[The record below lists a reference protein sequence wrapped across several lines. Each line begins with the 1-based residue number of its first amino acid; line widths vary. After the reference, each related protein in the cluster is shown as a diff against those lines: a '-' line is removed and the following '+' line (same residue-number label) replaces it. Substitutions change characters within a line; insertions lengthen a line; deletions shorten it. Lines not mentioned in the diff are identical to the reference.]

1 MKRIYFSVL
10 IGISSMFMFSCTQ
23 EKELVTVEDFAEL
36 SATYVAN
43 IKAFEERI
51 NPTDFNSFQQ
61 IKDSIRIEK
70 MTADSVLS
78 ALYTSSKDTVFVSF
92 TQSENTDKIA
102 IQDVWIV
109 GADYD
114 QLLIEARVKALDNSA
129 LRGPYTSLSAFDS
142 EGKRIA
148 IGGGIGG
155 PVDTKL
161 EAGKVYVFSGK
172 IDKIHLLQDFSH
184 LQFDEK
190 IKKW

>member
-1 MKRIYFSVL
+1 
-10 IGISSMFMFSCTQ
+10 MFSCTQ

-114 QLLIEARVKALDNSA
+114 QLL
-129 LRGPYTSLSAFDS
+129 
-142 EGKRIA
+142 
-148 IGGGIGG
+148 
-155 PVDTKL
+155 DTKL
-161 EAGKVYVFSGK
+161 EAGEVYVFSGK
-172 IDKIHLLQDFSH
+172 IDKIHLLQDFSY

>member
-1 MKRIYFSVL
+1 MKRTCFLIL
-10 IGISSMFMFSCTQ
+10 IGISSILMFSCSQ
-23 EKELVTVEDFAEL
+23 EKKVVTVEDFAEL

-43 IKAFEERI
+43 IKAFEGRI

-70 MTADSVLS
+70 MTGDSVLS
-78 ALYTSSKDTVFVSF
+78 ALYTSIKDTVFLSF
-92 TQSENTDKIA
+92 TQSENIDKIA

-109 GADYD
+109 DADYN
-114 QLLIEARVKALDNSA
+114 QLFLEARVKALDNSA

-142 EGKRIA
+142 EGKRLDV
-148 IGGGIGG
+148 GGGIGG
-155 PVDTKL
+155 PTDTKL
-161 EAGKVYVFSGK
+161 QAGEVYTFTGK
-172 IDKIHLLQDFSH
+172 IDKIHLLHDFNY